1 MTDSEGK
8 EIQVKEKKEVASPAE
23 QTRPGLMFTPDVDIF
38 ETEKDIVLLA
48 DLPGVDPGQI
58 TIDLRDDVLTLAGDI
73 KPLENNKETPLLVEY
88 QTGKYYRQF
97 TLSEMIDQAKIDANY
112 TDGVLRLRLPK
123 VEKATPRKIT
133 VQAG

>member
-23 QTRPGLMFTPDVDIF
+23 QTRPGVMFTPDVDIF

-73 KPLENNKETPLLVEY
+73 GSIESDGETPLLVEY

-97 TLSEMIDQAKIDANY
+97 TLSEMIDQAGIDAKY
-112 TDGVLRLRLPK
+112 TDGVLRLRMPK
-123 VEKATPRKIT
+123 VEKATPRKIS